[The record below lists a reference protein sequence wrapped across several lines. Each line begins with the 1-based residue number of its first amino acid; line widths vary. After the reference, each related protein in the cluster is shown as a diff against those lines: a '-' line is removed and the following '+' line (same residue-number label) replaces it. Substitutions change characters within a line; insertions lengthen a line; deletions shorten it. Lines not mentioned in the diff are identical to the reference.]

1 MEPGG
6 DNVRNF
12 KRLIE
17 QSDTKEKRYTL
28 IVLLVITFLMVV
40 AVVVIVDTINASL
53 FSEREQY
60 MREITESSA
69 KTVNESIEGQYEQ
82 ALSIKNAVENM
93 LPEYGEVEEIMPEIS
108 RQLGIENDMFFM
120 ADGEGNYYSSD
131 GKSGKITNLEYY
143 GWETDSEMQYIA
155 SLPHLDPDK
164 TFLVTRFRL
173 TKPIMTF
180 FEGRVV
186 KLEYFSSMQDL
197 DRLDK
202 TISDLFN
209 GRNNTFIFETDS
221 GHMLYEQFGVGELV
235 GGNEIY
241 AKFPRVEVTGDRTP
255 EEFVED
261 CRQGRTVAME
271 MKIDGDFYYFCSTPL
286 EASNWSLAFV
296 IRKEHVTDAAG
307 SAFNDIIKAIVAFA
321 LLVII
326 AVVVFAGML
335 MNARANRRIRRNLE
349 QVNRTK
355 TSFLFNMSHDIRT
368 PLNAIIGFTGIA
380 LKNID
385 NKDKVEDCLEK
396 IRLSG
401 DILLALINDVLE
413 FSRIESG
420 QVVLNR
426 TPADV
431 EEVFRETGTVLRQLA
446 EDRAVE
452 LAFETG
458 GIWNRKVLMDKTR
471 VQRVLINVI
480 SNGIKYTPAGGF
492 VKATLVELRN
502 GEDRDEVNS
511 QIGRIIDR
519 NASGSFIDRS
529 EPGSSIDRDGPGL
542 PIDRDGPGLPIDR
555 DGPGLQAVYR
565 FTIEDNG
572 IGMSP
577 EFQEHLFEEF
587 SREENTTASGVQ
599 GTGLGLALSKSIVE
613 LLGGS
618 IRCES
623 KQSEGTTFTIT
634 IPFELQDEHVQRQDE
649 QETKAGKFIAGESV
663 TNESASGG
671 FVTGETPDAPSAG
684 SSAGSSDEATV
695 NGKSPAGSSDAP
707 STGSSAGSS
716 DEATE
721 LTGRR
726 ALVVEDIF
734 LNREIICDMLEDLG
748 IGTDCAEN
756 GKAAI
761 DILLEKG
768 IDSFDFILMDIQMP
782 VMDGYEAV
790 REIKRLFPD
799 SPVPVI
805 ALSANAF
812 EEDKQKSKAAGMAA
826 HIAKPIDFRELK
838 NSLIE
843 QRPDRY

>member
-1 MEPGG
+1 MEPGREK
-6 DNVRNF
+6 VKNF
-12 KRLIE
+12 RGMIE
-17 QSDTKEKRYTL
+17 HSDSRERRYT
-28 IVLLVITFLMVV
+28 VVAMLVVIFLMIV
-40 AVVVIVDTINASL
+40 AAIVVVEAINASL
-53 FSEREQY
+53 YSEREQY
-60 MREITESSA
+60 MSEITESSA
-69 KTVNESIEGQYEQ
+69 KTVNESIAGQYEQ
-82 ALSIKNAVENM
+82 ALSMKNAVENM
-93 LPEYGEVEEIMPEIS
+93 MPEYGEVEEIMPEIS
-108 RQLGIENDMFFM
+108 RQMGMEGDMFFM

-131 GKSGKITNLEYY
+131 GKSGKITNTEYY

-173 TKPIMTF
+173 TEPIIVF
-180 FEGRVV
+180 FEEEEV
-186 KLEYFSSMQDL
+186 KLEYFASMQDL
-197 DRLDK
+197 DRLDE

-209 GRNNTFIFETDS
+209 GLNNTFIFETDS

-235 GGNEIY
+235 GGAEIY
-241 AKFPRVEVTGDRTP
+241 AKFPRVEVTGDRPP
-255 EEFVED
+255 EDYVED
-261 CRQGRTVAME
+261 CRQEKTVVME

-286 EASNWSLAFV
+286 DVSNWSLAFV

-326 AVVVFAGML
+326 AVILLAGML

-349 QVNRTK
+349 QVDRTK

-385 NKDKVEDCLEK
+385 NKSKVKDCLEK
-396 IRLSG
+396 TRLSG

-420 QVVLNR
+420 QVVINR
-426 TPADV
+426 ISADV
-431 EEVFRETGTVLRQLA
+431 VEAFRETGTVLRQLA
-446 EDRAVE
+446 EEKKVE
-452 LAFETG
+452 LVFETG
-458 GIWNRKVLMDKTR
+458 EVWNRKVLMDKTR

-492 VKATLVELRN
+492 VKVTLRQLRN
-502 GEDRDEVNS
+502 PDGRYGEGLPD
-511 QIGRIIDR
+511 DR
-519 NASGSFIDRS
+519 NGK
-529 EPGSSIDRDGPGL
+529 GL
-542 PIDRDGPGLPIDR
+542 PADRYAPKQR
-555 DGPGLQAVYR
+555 AVYR
-565 FTIEDNG
+565 FVIADNG

-577 EFQEHLFEEF
+577 EFQKHLFEEF
-587 SREENTTASGVQ
+587 SREENSTTSGVQ
-599 GTGLGLALSKSIVE
+599 GTGLGLALSKSIVQ

-618 IRCES
+618 IECES
-623 KQSEGTTFTIT
+623 RQNEGSTFTIT
-634 IPFELQDEHVQRQDE
+634 MPFELQDESGMEPEVLSD
-649 QETKAGKFIAGESV
+649 GESV
-663 TNESASGG
+663 AGG
-671 FVTGETPDAPSAG
+671 PVAG
-684 SSAGSSDEATV
+684 DIAIVESSDEA
-695 NGKSPAGSSDAP
+695 
-707 STGSSAGSS
+707 S
-716 DEATE
+716 DESIDEAAMLE
-721 LTGRR
+721 GLR

-734 LNREIICDMLEDLG
+734 LNREIICDMLGDLG

-756 GKAAI
+756 GKTAI

-812 EEDKQKSKAAGMAA
+812 EEDKKKSKAAGMAA

-838 NSLIE
+838 NTLLE
-843 QRPDRY
+843 QRPDYAVMAVAEPKVP

>member
-1 MEPGG
+1 MGPRREKVKSFRGM
-6 DNVRNF
+6 
-12 KRLIE
+12 IE
-17 QSDTKEKRYTL
+17 HSDSRERRYT
-28 IVLLVITFLMVV
+28 VVAMLVVIFLMIVAAI
-40 AVVVIVDTINASL
+40 AVVEAINASL
-53 FSEREQY
+53 YSEREQY
-60 MREITESSA
+60 MSEITESSA
-69 KTVNESIEGQYEQ
+69 KTVNESIAGQYEQ
-82 ALSIKNAVENM
+82 ALSMKNAVENM
-93 LPEYGEVEEIMPEIS
+93 ISEYGEVEEIMPEIS
-108 RQLGIENDMFFM
+108 RQMGMEGDMFFM

-131 GKSGKITNLEYY
+131 GKAGKITNTEYY

-155 SLPHLDPDK
+155 SLPHLDPEK
-164 TFLVTRFRL
+164 TFLITRFRL
-173 TKPIMTF
+173 TEPIIVF
-180 FEGRVV
+180 FEEEEV
-186 KLEYFSSMQDL
+186 KLEYFASMQDL
-197 DRLDK
+197 DRLDE

-209 GRNNTFIFETDS
+209 GLNNTFIFETDS

-235 GGNEIY
+235 GGAEIY
-241 AKFPRVEVTGDRTP
+241 AKFPRVEVTGDRPP
-255 EEFVED
+255 EDYVED
-261 CRQGRTVAME
+261 CRQEKTVVME

-286 EASNWSLAFV
+286 DVSNWSLAFV
-296 IRKEHVTDAAG
+296 IRKEHITDAAG
-307 SAFNDIIKAIVAFA
+307 NAFNDIIKAIVAFA

-326 AVVVFAGML
+326 AVILLAGML

-349 QVNRTK
+349 QVDRTK

-385 NKDKVEDCLEK
+385 NKSKVKDCLEK
-396 IRLSG
+396 TRLSG

-431 EEVFRETGTVLRQLA
+431 VEAFRETGTVLRQLA
-446 EDRAVE
+446 EEKKVE
-452 LAFETG
+452 LVFETG
-458 GIWNRKVLMDKTR
+458 EIWNRKVLMDKTR

-492 VKATLVELRN
+492 VKVTLKQLRN
-502 GEDRDEVNS
+502 PDGRYGEGQR
-511 QIGRIIDR
+511 
-519 NASGSFIDRS
+519 
-529 EPGSSIDRDGPGL
+529 
-542 PIDRDGPGLPIDR
+542 
-555 DGPGLQAVYR
+555 AVYR
-565 FTIEDNG
+565 FVIADNG
-572 IGMSP
+572 IGMST

-587 SREENTTASGVQ
+587 SREENSTTSGVQ
-599 GTGLGLALSKSIVE
+599 GTGLGLALSKSIVQ

-618 IRCES
+618 IECES
-623 KQSEGTTFTIT
+623 RQNEGSTFTIT
-634 IPFELQDEHVQRQDE
+634 MPFELQDESGMEPEVLSDG
-649 QETKAGKFIAGESV
+649 KSVAGGPVAGDIAIVE
-663 TNESASGG
+663 
-671 FVTGETPDAPSAG
+671 
-684 SSAGSSDEATV
+684 SSDEA
-695 NGKSPAGSSDAP
+695 
-707 STGSSAGSS
+707 S
-716 DEATE
+716 DESIDEAAMLE
-721 LTGRR
+721 GLR

-734 LNREIICDMLEDLG
+734 LNREIICDMLGDLG

-756 GKAAI
+756 GKTAI

-838 NSLIE
+838 NTLLE
-843 QRPDRY
+843 QRPDYAVMAVEEPKVP

>member
-1 MEPGG
+1 MEPGN
-6 DNVRNF
+6 NV
-12 KRLIE
+12 KRFSKLMA
-17 QSDTKEKRYTL
+17 QSDAKEKRYT
-28 IVLLVITFLMVV
+28 IVVLLVVIFLTSV
-40 AVVVIVDTINASL
+40 AVVMIVDTINASL

-60 MREITESSA
+60 ICEITESSA
-69 KTVNESIEGQYEQ
+69 KTVNESIAGQYEQ
-82 ALSIKNAVENM
+82 ALSMKNAVENM
-93 LPEYGEVEEIMPEIS
+93 LTERGDVEEMMPEVS
-108 RQLGIENDMFFM
+108 RRLGIKNDMFFM
-120 ADGEGNYYSSD
+120 ADGEGSYYSSD
-131 GKSGKITNLEYY
+131 GKSGKITNPEYY
-143 GWETDSEMQYIA
+143 GWETDGEVQYIA

-173 TKPIMTF
+173 DKPIRVF
-180 FEGRVV
+180 FEGRLVT
-186 KLEYFSSMQDL
+186 LEYFASMQDL

-202 TISDLFN
+202 TISDLFD

-235 GGNEIY
+235 GGAEMY
-241 AKFPRVEVTGDRTP
+241 AKFPRVEVTGERPP
-255 EEFVED
+255 EEYVED
-261 CRQGRTVAME
+261 CRQGKTVVME
-271 MKIDGDFYYFCSTPL
+271 MKIDDDYYYFCSTPL
-286 EASNWSLAFV
+286 DVSNWSLAFV

-307 SAFNDIIKAIVAFA
+307 SAFNDIIKAIVVLA
-321 LLVII
+321 LLVIF
-326 AVVVFAGML
+326 AVIVLAGML
-335 MNARANRRIRRNLE
+335 MNARVNRRLRRNLE
-349 QVNRTK
+349 EVNRTK

-385 NKDKVEDCLEK
+385 DKDRVRDCLEK
-396 IRLSG
+396 TRLSG

-426 TPADV
+426 IPADIT
-431 EEVFRETGTVLRQLA
+431 EVLSEMGTVLRQLA
-446 EDRAVE
+446 EERGVK
-452 LAFETG
+452 LVFETG
-458 GIWNRKVLMDKTR
+458 EILNYKVMMDKTR

-480 SNGIKYTPAGGF
+480 SNGIKYTPAGGL
-492 VKATLVELRN
+492 VKVTLVQLRTSA
-502 GEDRDEVNS
+502 DRDAGVLP
-511 QIGRIIDR
+511 IGP
-519 NASGSFIDRS
+519 AA
-529 EPGSSIDRDGPGL
+529 GL
-542 PIDRDGPGLPIDR
+542 PIGRNAEGQR
-555 DGPGLQAVYR
+555 AVYR
-565 FTIEDNG
+565 FVIEDNG

-587 SREENTTASGVQ
+587 SREENSTTSGVQ

-623 KQSEGTTFTIT
+623 RPSEGSTFTII
-634 IPFELQDEHVQRQDE
+634 IPFELQDEGARA
-649 QETKAGKFIAGESV
+649 AGGLSDGESV
-663 TNESASGG
+663 VGG
-671 FVTGETPDAPSAG
+671 PAAVEPSAEVPAAVE
-684 SSAGSSDEATV
+684 SSAEAEV
-695 NGKSPAGSSDAP
+695 LEG
-707 STGSSAGSS
+707 
-716 DEATE
+716 
-721 LTGRR
+721 LR

-734 LNREIICDMLEDLG
+734 LNREIICDMLGDLG
-748 IGTDCAEN
+748 MDTDCADN

-838 NSLIE
+838 NTLLE
-843 QRPDRY
+843 QRPDKC